1 MIFFISLF
9 HFLLLLFL
17 SSAIQ
22 LRILHT
28 NDLHSRFDLV
38 TSRGSRCRS
47 KDSVRGACFG
57 GFSRLKR
64 LVEDLQSSESKDP
77 YRKTLFLNAGDI
89 FQGTIWYTLFKWPI
103 VANLT
108 NGIGFTASSLGNHEF
123 DDGVWDLESFA
134 KSVDY
139 PLLACNLNF
148 TDERS
153 LGLEILPSTI
163 VQLGGGQKV
172 GIIGYVTPETKEIAS
187 TGNVIFKEE
196 IHALRAEVFRLRTEL
211 DVNII
216 IALGHS
222 GFEKDLEI
230 AREVEGISVV
240 VGGHTNTLLWNGP
253 KKSYEKN
260 LVRGKY
266 PTVVRNSITG
276 NPVLILQTN
285 GYGLYLGKIDI
296 NFDDD
301 FVPSNWTNSNPIP
314 ITQGLE
320 SDKDLDIIIE
330 AYKRK
335 LETKMKKVVGKTLH
349 LMDGGRPKCR
359 LEECSFG
366 NLLADAMRSEL
377 KVPIAVIN
385 SGGIKGS
392 FDPNENEGDITL
404 EDIFRAMPWSNTI
417 DVITVPGSTI
427 IMMMEHSV
435 SQYNDIDPSGRF
447 LQVSGLQV
455 NYDVSQSLGRRVV
468 SIFTNDGIPLEPFV
482 HYQIAIN
489 SFMAQGGDGY
499 VMIPD
504 TLIYHK
510 NTGFLDKDLFVS
522 YIKTHSPL
530 SLPIPGRL
538 KFIKDSQVHSSS
550 DTLYHAFMFSTSP
563 VLTGALM
570 TIWNLYS

>member
-266 PTVVRNSITG
+266 PTV
-276 NPVLILQTN
+276 
-285 GYGLYLGKIDI
+285 D
-296 NFDDD
+296 
-301 FVPSNWTNSNPIP
+301 
-314 ITQGLE
+314 LE

-330 AYKRK
+330 AYKR
-335 LETKMKKVVGKTLH
+335 
-349 LMDGGRPKCR
+349 RPKCR

-530 SLPIPGRL
+530 GLPIPGRL
-538 KFIKDSQVHSSS
+538 KFIKDSQVHFQFRYSVPRI
-550 DTLYHAFMFSTSP
+550 H
-563 VLTGALM
+563 VLHITCLDWSLNDYLESLF
-570 TIWNLYS
+570 IVSICIFHHKCIFV